1 MQRPNPKMHMAQ
13 GARRDS
19 LPFLIHVGW
28 SYTGIEATNH
38 RGHQCAIFVCLGF
51 GVYVGGSC
59 CFLFVLFSQSSPW
72 QVWISR
78 LLSFFGPGWARST
91 VPCASSNERK
101 NQGMMTR
108 QPSAGVG
115 QKALGEMSRVIQS
128 WVSNTSIS
136 GISFKISYRILKLKG
151 INFKKLWGQTEAGLN
166 CGLSTLENPC
176 GFRLGLSFFM
186 CKMRCSLVIIIATW

>member
-1 MQRPNPKMHMAQ
+1 MLDDLTQELRQPTA
-13 GARRDS
+13 GAIDV
-19 LPFLIHVGW
+19 LFLSAWVL
-28 SYTGIEATNH
+28 
-38 RGHQCAIFVCLGF
+38 VCMLGA
-51 GVYVGGSC
+51 SC

-136 GISFKISYRILKLKG
+136 CISFKISYRILKLKK
-151 INFKKLWGQTEAGLN
+151 INFKKALGADRGRFELW
-166 CGLSTLENPC
+166 P
-176 GFRLGLSFFM
+176 
-186 CKMRCSLVIIIATW
+186 